1 MLREMDTTV
10 LCMAVCVSLAQV
22 ALCQEL
28 VLVDQGES
36 AYRIVVAVDASIQ
49 DYYAAQQLQQYIEEM
64 SGVKAPI
71 VGDDNALTETEII
84 VGFNRHFDR
93 LGLEV
98 KKDSFSPEEFLIK
111 TVGQTLVIIGGTPRG
126 VLYGVNSLLTD
137 DWGCRWFTPNLKRTP
152 KFERLTLPATERR
165 YQPPFEW
172 REVGYWAGM
181 HNDWVFHNFLMY
193 ERGQD
198 WVKQVMGDDVL
209 ADIFLADQPAGQF
222 LGTGTIM
229 HSYWDF
235 FRYEW
240 MAFARRILAGEKLSP
255 SIHDGYKTV
264 CLTEGICAS
273 LRSDSPK
280 QVIY

>member
-1 MLREMDTTV
+1 MKAGASHNGDVNTDVMGERSRVRVEN
-10 LCMAVCVSLAQV
+10 
-22 ALCQEL
+22 
-28 VLVDQGES
+28 DQ
-36 AYRIVVAVDASIQ
+36 
-49 DYYAAQQLQQYIEEM
+49 
-64 SGVKAPI
+64 
-71 VGDDNALTETEII
+71 
-84 VGFNRHFDR
+84 
-93 LGLEV
+93 
-98 KKDSFSPEEFLIK
+98 
-111 TVGQTLVIIGGTPRG
+111 
-126 VLYGVNSLLTD
+126 
-137 DWGCRWFTPNLKRTP
+137 C
-152 KFERLTLPATERR
+152 
-165 YQPPFEW
+165 
-172 REVGYWAGM
+172 
-181 HNDWVFHNFLMY
+181 LMY

-264 CLTEGICAS
+264 CLTEGVCAS

-280 QVIY
+280 QVSY